1 MPCLCLPT
9 CFHQHVLNSLEM
21 DYGMSWIT
29 ILHNIMR
36 TCYGRNRQIL
46 CRTCVQERR
55 KEMSGIFYL
64 DVPNTF
70 SRRRCDGLYSCHAVR
85 RNVTT
90 NGLAEL
96 PLFWKIWKY
105 VVKSALFKTLWIIV
119 CVQYK
124 AMNHKNSQPGI
135 FSNSKF
141 LV

>member
-105 VVKSALFKTLWIIV
+105 VVKKCTFQNTLDNSV
-119 CVQYK
+119 CPIQSYE
-124 AMNHKNSQPGI
+124 SQKLSTWD
-135 FSNSKF
+135 FF
-141 LV
+141 QL